1 MESQSNSQQPDL
13 DWSQVRETV
22 KILTATMCQVENAMQ
37 EGSRAVETLTSGFMS
52 MATNAESITLAANKL
67 EESEEKEII
76 LNYSRQNS
84 NHIQASI
91 MAFQFYDKLYQQLQQ
106 TTQNLSDL
114 SQLVESPQRLYNPH
128 EWSQLQNTIL
138 SRSTTQNDKQLLEA
152 ILSGK
157 SIEEALTLAS
167 QRSEIIDDDDDIE
180 LF

>member
-1 MESQSNSQQPDL
+1 MEPLSTSQQPDL

-22 KILTATMCQVENAMQ
+22 KMLTATMCQVENAMQ
-37 EGSRAVETLTSGFMS
+37 EGSDAVETLTNGFMS
-52 MATNAESITLAANKL
+52 MATNAEKITLAANKL
-67 EESEEKEII
+67 EESEEREII
-76 LNYSRQNS
+76 CNYSRQNS
-84 NHIQASI
+84 DHIQASI
-91 MAFQFYDKLYQQLQQ
+91 MAFQFYDKLYQRLQQ

-128 EWSQLQNTIL
+128 EWSQLQNNIL

-157 SIEEALTLAS
+157 SVEEALALAN
-167 QRSEIIDDDDDIE
+167 QQSEAVDDDDIE